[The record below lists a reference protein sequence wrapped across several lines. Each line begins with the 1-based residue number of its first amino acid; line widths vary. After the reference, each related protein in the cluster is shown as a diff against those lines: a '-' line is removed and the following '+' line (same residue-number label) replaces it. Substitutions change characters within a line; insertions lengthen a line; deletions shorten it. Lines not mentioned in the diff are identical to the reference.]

1 MKIVMYLIV
10 LVILLIASLSCKE
23 GFESG
28 QYAYLAPN
36 PVLVLDETTKNNF
49 ITAGKKTAAVLFPD
63 IPVTDD
69 KITQLKK
76 QLDDTTDLSL
86 EEINY
91 YIQYNKWPY
100 GPYIMNYLTVN
111 KEDLLNKLK
120 NTKMKTLEDLQK
132 VFPTRFIYRY
142 LIADTETQISPPPLS
157 NDIYMGRKPPPPPEP
172 EKAKEPE
179 TTATIHPPFSSDN
192 YTKLQSICSTLK

>member
-1 MKIVMYLIV
+1 MYLFV

-36 PVLVLDETTKNNF
+36 PVLVVDETTKNNF
-49 ITAGKKTAAVLFPD
+49 IEAGKKTAAVLFPD
-63 IPVTDD
+63 IPVTED
-69 KITQLKK
+69 KINQLKN
-76 QLDDTTDLSL
+76 QLDKTTDLSVD
-86 EEINY
+86 EINY
-91 YIQYNKWPY
+91 YIKYNKWPY

-142 LIADTETQISPPPLS
+142 LIEATETKISPPPLS
-157 NDIYMGRKPPPPPEP
+157 NDIYMGKAVAPES

-179 TTATIHPPFSSDN
+179 TTATIRPPFSTEN
-192 YTKLQSICSTLK
+192 YSKLQSICSTLR

>member
-1 MKIVMYLIV
+1 MKIVMYFIL

-36 PVLVLDETTKNNF
+36 PVLVVDETTKNNF
-49 ITAGKKTAAVLFPD
+49 ITVGKKTAALLFPE
-63 IPVTDD
+63 ITVTDD
-69 KITQLKK
+69 KITQLKNELNK
-76 QLDDTTDLSL
+76 TTDLSL
-86 EEINY
+86 DEINY
-91 YIQYNKWPY
+91 YIQNNKWPY

-111 KEDLLNKLK
+111 KEDLLNKMK
-120 NTKMKTLEDLQK
+120 NTKTKTLEDLQK

-142 LIADTETQISPPPLS
+142 LIAPTETQISPLPLS
-157 NDIYMGRKPPPPPEP
+157 NDIFMGRKEAPVES
-172 EKAKEPE
+172 AKEPE
-179 TTATIHPPFSSDN
+179 KEPEKTIRPPFSSDN

>member
-1 MKIVMYLIV
+1 MKIVMYFIV
-10 LVILLIASLSCKE
+10 LVILLIASLSCRE

-49 ITAGKKTAAVLFPD
+49 ITAGKKTAALLFPE
-63 IPVTDD
+63 ITVTDD

-76 QLDDTTDLSL
+76 QLDETTDLSL
-86 EEINY
+86 DEINY
-91 YIQYNKWPY
+91 YIQNNKWPY

-120 NTKMKTLEDLQK
+120 NTKTKTLEDLQK
-132 VFPTRFIYRY
+132 VIPTRFIYKY

-157 NDIYMGRKPPPPPEP
+157 NDIFMGRKAAPVEP
-172 EKAKEPE
+172 AKEPE
-179 TTATIHPPFSSDN
+179 KEPETTIHPPFSSDN